1 MEGITL
7 SEIVRERQ
15 ILYDITYM
23 WNTKK
28 KLVNIAKKKKE
39 RKEKKQTHR
48 HREQTSGYQWGED
61 GGRARQG

>member
-1 MEGITL
+1 MKEIFAICSNMEGITL

-28 KLVNIAKKKKE
+28 KLVNIAKKKK
-39 RKEKKQTHR
+39 RKKGKETDSQT
-48 HREQTSGYQWGED
+48 
-61 GGRARQG
+61 